1 MRVSLRILGSGLLVS
16 SALIAQQPAQAE
28 ESDSGSAKV
37 RRTVSTYDTYNHGH
51 NRRSSGIS
59 TLQAEMST
67 RSSDLNRAIK
77 MGRRAVEL
85 DPDDMDARVALGE
98 ALFEKIKA
106 SKKEDPALFNE
117 CVKTWLLVHRNLI
130 GAEKG
135 MTIKGIGIPGMQR
148 AYEDEEHGGIARDRL
163 IVLCGRTPKMFET
176 NKKYL
181 DKVLQA
187 ETTVSGVVIKKS
199 GANNENK

>member
-1 MRVSLRILGSGLLVS
+1 MQFSVRILMSGLLLLVILF
-16 SALIAQQPAQAE
+16 APQPAQTE
-28 ESDSGSAKV
+28 DFDSSKPK
-37 RRTVSTYDTYNHGH
+37 RTVSTYDTYNHGQ

-59 TLQAEMST
+59 TLQSEMSLRT
-67 RSSDLNRAIK
+67 SDLNRAIK

-98 ALFEKIKA
+98 ALYEKVKS

-135 MTIKGIGIPGMQR
+135 MTFKGIGIPGMQK
-148 AYEDEEHGGIARDRL
+148 AYEDEDHGAIARERL
-163 IVLCGRTPKMFET
+163 ITLCGRTPKMFET

-187 ETTVSGVVIKKS
+187 ETSVSGVIVNKKS